1 VKPKILK
8 SWCLV
13 VVLTVAFSFGVAAKE
28 DPQRAAVEEL
38 LVLIKQDQLIEQMYP
53 QIKYL
58 AMQQLQQAELP
69 AEQTPLI
76 EKYLD
81 KLFTVMQ
88 EEMSWDKI
96 KDELVEL
103 YMSVYTEQ
111 EIRDLITFY
120 RSSTGQKMIAK
131 MPLLIEQSIAI
142 TQKHTQAMMPKI
154 QQVIQEMIA
163 EIGESEEEE

>member
-8 SWCLV
+8 SLTLLV
-13 VVLTVAFSFGVAAKE
+13 LITVALSFGVAAKE
-28 DPQRAAVEEL
+28 DPHRAAVEEL

-53 QIKYL
+53 QMKQL
-58 AMQQLQQAELP
+58 AMQQLRQADIP
-69 AEQTPLI
+69 AEQSPLI

-81 KLFTVMQ
+81 QLFVAMQ
-88 EEMSWDKI
+88 EEMSWDKM
-96 KDELVEL
+96 KDELVQL

-120 RSSTGQKMIAK
+120 RSSTGQKMIEK
-131 MPLLIEQSIAI
+131 IPLLMEQSIVI

-154 QQVIQEMIA
+154 QKIIQEMIT
-163 EIGESEEEE
+163 EIGESTE